1 MEAVALKLPET
12 LKEDE
17 LLVVPATWEE
27 YVGLLDETP
36 YTIQFLNGELFMGQA
51 SEMHETLVGV
61 LIWLFNNIYIDS
73 DLHRVLGSNIK
84 IVIPDQLGDVNADVS
99 VVKDPVEYGAT
110 PGGNISTARIKNPEI
125 VVEVLSKSTRT
136 FDSIEKLD
144 YYKLIP
150 SLNYILL
157 VDQDRPQ
164 VSVYSRTNVPNEW
177 LNHDYRSLDETVR
190 LGDVTLPMAA
200 IYRKSAFGKPA
211 N

>member
-17 LLVVPATWEE
+17 LLFVPATWEE
-27 YVGLLDETP
+27 YVALLDETP

-73 DLHRVLGSNIK
+73 SVHRVLGSNIK
-84 IVIPDQLGDVNADVS
+84 IVIPNQIGDVNADVS

-110 PGGNISTARIKNPEI
+110 PGGNVSTARIKNPEI
-125 VVEVLSKSTRT
+125 VVEVLSKSTRV
-136 FDSIEKLD
+136 FDSIEKLG

-150 SLNYILL
+150 SLKHIFL
-157 VDQDRPQ
+157 VDQEQPF

-190 LGDVTLPMAA
+190 LGDMALPMTA
-200 IYRKSAFGKPA
+200 IYRKSPFNKPVE
-211 N
+211 